1 MPNPLRRSVERASLP
16 LITRLNHLPKAVPFL
31 LLLALLV
38 AGVFIS
44 GQVGFVLMFLGAAF
58 VGWVLFLS
66 WPRLSGSE
74 RIMRFAVLLLAL
86 ALALVQ
92 LFPRPAA

>member
-1 MPNPLRRSVERASLP
+1 MPNPLRHSVESASLP
-16 LITRLNHLPKAVPFL
+16 LITTLNRLPKAVPFL

-38 AGVFIS
+38 TGVFVS
-44 GQVGFVLMFLGAAF
+44 GPVGFVLMILGAAF

-74 RIMRFAVLLLAL
+74 RIMRLAVLLLAVVL
-86 ALALVQ
+86 AAVQ
-92 LFPRPAA
+92 LFPRH

>member
-1 MPNPLRRSVERASLP
+1 MPTPLRRSVERASLP

-44 GQVGFVLMFLGAAF
+44 GSVGFVLMSLGAAF

-66 WPRLSGSE
+66 WPRLNGSE
-74 RIMRFAVLLLAL
+74 RIMRLAVLLLAF
-86 ALALVQ
+86 ALAVVQ
-92 LFPRPAA
+92 LFPRH

>member
-1 MPNPLRRSVERASLP
+1 MPNPLRQSVEHASLP
-16 LITRLNHLPKAVPFL
+16 LITRLNRLPKAVPFL

-44 GQVGFVLMFLGAAF
+44 GTVGFVLMILGAAF

-66 WPRLSGSE
+66 WPRLTGSE
-74 RIMRFAVLLLAL
+74 RIMRLAVFLLAL
-86 ALALVQ
+86 ALAVVQ
-92 LFPRPAA
+92 LFPRL

>member
-1 MPNPLRRSVERASLP
+1 VPNPLRRSVERASLP

-38 AGVFIS
+38 SGVFIS
-44 GQVGFVLMFLGAAF
+44 GQVGFVLMILGAAF

-86 ALALVQ
+86 ALAVVQ
-92 LFPRPAA
+92 LFPRH

>member
-1 MPNPLRRSVERASLP
+1 MHGDDAEYPPTNLATASSGTGQGPVLPFTRRR
-16 LITRLNHLPKAVPFL
+16 
-31 LLLALLV
+31 LALLV

-92 LFPRPAA
+92 LFPRPAV

>member
-1 MPNPLRRSVERASLP
+1 VPSPLRRSVERASLP
-16 LITRLNHLPKAVPFL
+16 LITRLNHLPKVVPFL

-44 GQVGFVLMFLGAAF
+44 GRAGFVLMMLGAAF

-66 WPRLSGSE
+66 WPRLNGSE
-74 RIMRFAVLLLAL
+74 RIMRLALLLLAF
-86 ALALVQ
+86 ALAIVQ
-92 LFPRPAA
+92 LFPRH